1 MMRKA
6 VMEDI
11 KDIMGIIKETIIEM
25 QSYNNNQWDASYPQE
40 KDFANDIQR
49 ENLFVLELKDKLVGF
64 ICINKVEP
72 DEYNGLN
79 WSLNHDAMV
88 VHRMAVK
95 PSYRRNGIGTA
106 LMKFV
111 DELALESNIKY
122 LKTDTYS
129 LNLKMNNLF
138 QKFGYKFVGEISFLG
153 KSEPFYCYE
162 KILKNNC

>member
-11 KDIMGIIKETIIEM
+11 KNIMEIIKETIIEM
-25 QSYNNNQWDASYPQE
+25 QSYNNNQWDVSYPQE
-40 KDFANDIQR
+40 KDFRNDIQKG
-49 ENLFVLELKDKLVGF
+49 NLFVLVTEDKLVGF
-64 ICINKVEP
+64 VCINKVEP
-72 DEYNGLN
+72 VEYNVLN
-79 WSLNHDAMV
+79 WSLNDDSMI

-95 PSYRRNGIGTA
+95 PSYRRNGIGTE

-111 DELALESNIKY
+111 EELALKNNIKY

-138 QKFGYKFVGEISFLG
+138 NKIGYEFVGEIKFLG

-162 KILKNNC
+162 KILI